1 MFQQALAIAMG
12 TRTDSINTISSLLH
26 GDASR
31 AMVLTCPRTPRLPE
45 GIQHRVAP
53 IKAEALGLLTPYAVQ
68 VWVIPGNVSCRS
80 TTPQGTARH
89 GTVKGS
95 M

>member
-1 MFQQALAIAMG
+1 
-12 TRTDSINTISSLLH
+12 
-26 GDASR
+26 
-31 AMVLTCPRTPRLPE
+31 
-45 GIQHRVAP
+45 
-53 IKAEALGLLTPYAVQ
+53 
-68 VWVIPGNVSCRS
+68 VIPGNVSCRS